1 MYKYFLKSKNMSK
14 TFIHEFL
21 LKTTPKEE
29 KILIIIFEHARYL
42 YNAVL
47 GEGLKRIKLIKESK
61 LNAKAKKEK
70 NYQLYLASRC

>member
-1 MYKYFLKSKNMSK
+1 MSK

-21 LKTTPKEE
+21 LKTTPKQE
-29 KILIIIFEHARYL
+29 KILNIILELARYL

-61 LNAKAKKEK
+61 L
-70 NYQLYLASRC
+70 